1 VNAFDGAAGSHKAS
15 SWQDRHRVFFGP
27 QDPVVRFSLS
37 VLVLGVAAL
46 VLFFVFRGSEE
57 RRSFTFHH
65 GSRGNLI
72 LGESST
78 KRFPGVGSV
87 LVIRAPRSLQ
97 AGLAS
102 SETLVSA
109 VAARKAERIAG
120 SDATLA
126 RLVRLGDGRRLGVVG
141 LWSLWGSRGGGAQ
154 LFYWLR
160 RPVAVNSD
168 LPYVQ
173 IPVNAGSCTKPYAA
187 GWAHLRASG
196 VTVLLVLV
204 DLRRARVVEI
214 STNASRG
221 KVSPVDGEPY
231 PTCSDSGPSG

>member
-1 VNAFDGAAGSHKAS
+1 VNAFDGAAVSPKAS
-15 SWQDRHRVFFGP
+15 SWQDRHRVFYGP
-27 QDPVVRFSLS
+27 RDPVVRFSLA
-37 VLVLGVAAL
+37 VLVLAVAAL
-46 VLFFVFRGSEE
+46 VLFFVFRGSGG

-65 GSRGNLI
+65 GARGDLVF
-72 LGESST
+72 GEPST
-78 KRFPGVGSV
+78 KRFPEVGSV
-87 LVIRAPRSLQ
+87 LVIRGPTTLR
-97 AGLAS
+97 AGFAS
-102 SETLVSA
+102 NETPVSPG
-109 VAARKAERIAG
+109 AARKAERIAG

-126 RLVRLGDGRRLGVVG
+126 RLVRLGDGRRVGVVD
-141 LWSLWGSRGGGAQ
+141 LWSLWGSPRGGAQ
-154 LFYWLR
+154 LFYRLR

-196 VTVLLVLV
+196 VTVLQVLV
-204 DLRRARVVEI
+204 DLRRARIAQI

-221 KVSPVDGEPY
+221 KVSPVDGKPY